1 MDNQATINKLVENG
15 RKALAELESY
25 SQEQIDE
32 LCRVCC
38 EAFAAHAEELSEE
51 AVEETG
57 LGNVPSKIAKNS
69 GSPDGVWYAIKGK
82 KSVGVIGEDPKRHL
96 KFVAHPKGCIFT

>member
-1 MDNQATINKLVENG
+1 MDNQTMVNEMIAKG

-32 LCRVCC
+32 LCRICC
-38 EAFAAHAEELSEE
+38 EAFAAHAEELARE

-57 LGNVPSKIAKNS
+57 LGNVPDKIMKNT

-82 KSVGVIGEDPKRHL
+82 NLWASSDMMS
-96 KFVAHPKGCIFT
+96 AAT